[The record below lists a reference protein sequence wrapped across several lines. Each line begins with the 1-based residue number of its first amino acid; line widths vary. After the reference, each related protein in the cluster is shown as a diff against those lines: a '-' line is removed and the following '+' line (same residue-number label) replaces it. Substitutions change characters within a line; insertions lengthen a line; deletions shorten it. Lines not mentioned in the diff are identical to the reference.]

1 MTSRRK
7 WELGVCAAWSLC
19 CALFFCAAAARAD
32 SPAETEFVTE
42 HPPAV
47 TTPSSTDSL
56 RADAGS
62 EKAEAEPTSEP
73 DIPSSDALKQRSSGI
88 EKHRIDDD
96 KSNPK
101 SAGDFN
107 WLSLVAPLVVVLVVI
122 VLVFWAVRKY
132 VPGMR
137 RLAGSDVVR
146 VLARTYLSPRQSV
159 TLIKVGRRILVVGQS
174 ADRLSALGEVSDEQE
189 VSELLGLCR
198 SEGDGSLSRSFQKV
212 FQDVDREFDE
222 SDGAP
227 AEESGEQLGRVR
239 SQLDNLARKVREVA
253 GLKR

>member
-7 WELGVCAAWSLC
+7 WGLGVCVAWSLC
-19 CALFFCAAAARAD
+19 CALFFCTAPARAE
-32 SPAETEFVTE
+32 SPTETAVVTDQA
-42 HPPAV
+42 PAV
-47 TTPSSTDSL
+47 TTPSSMDSL
-56 RADAGS
+56 RAGAEG
-62 EKAEAEPTSEP
+62 EKAEGQPTSEP
-73 DIPSSDALKQRSSGI
+73 DIPPSGGLNLPRHNIEQDFIGGTKKTEDDADFGW
-88 EKHRIDDD
+88 
-96 KSNPK
+96 
-101 SAGDFN
+101 AG
-107 WLSLVAPLVVVLVVI
+107 LVAALVLVLVVI
-122 VLVFWAVRKY
+122 GLVFWAVRKY

-137 RLAGSDVVR
+137 RLTGSGVVR

-212 FQDVDREFDE
+212 FQDVDREFGE
-222 SDGAP
+222 SDGAS
-227 AEESGEQLGRVR
+227 AEQSPEQLGRVR

-253 GLKR
+253 GLRR